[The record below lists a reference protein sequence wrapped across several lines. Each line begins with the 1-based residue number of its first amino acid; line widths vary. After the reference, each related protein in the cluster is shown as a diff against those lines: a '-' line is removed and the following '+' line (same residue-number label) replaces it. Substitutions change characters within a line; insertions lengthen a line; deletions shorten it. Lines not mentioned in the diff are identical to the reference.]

1 MTSSIPA
8 HLRRLV
14 IERAGE
20 CCEYCLLH
28 QDDTALFNH
37 EVDHIIAEKH
47 IGQTVANNLAFA
59 CFDCNR
65 YKGSDIASIDPDT
78 GKVTPLFNPRQQVWT
93 DHFILEGPLIIPLT
107 AEGRAT
113 VQLLRLNTEQRVRRR
128 EGLIELGRYPRQFQD

>member
-8 HLRRLV
+8 RLRRLV

-20 CCEYCLLH
+20 HCEYCLLH
-28 QDDTALFNH
+28 QSDAALFDH

-47 IGQTVANNLAFA
+47 TGQTVDDNLAFA

-78 GKVTPLFNPRQQVWT
+78 GKVTLLFNPRQQVWT
-93 DHFILEGPLIIPLT
+93 DHFALEGPLIIPLT
-107 AEGRAT
+107 PEGRIT
-113 VQLLRLNTEQRVRRR
+113 VQLLRLNAEQRVRRR
-128 EGLIELGRYPRQFQD
+128 EGLIELGRSRS